1 MQVLHSTDDF
11 QTDPILA
18 AVGALQFEVV
28 QARAARSGQV
38 AWLGL
43 WSRLENKSMSFARV
57 HMKRLMPAA
66 LYFIYV

>member
-28 QARAARSGQV
+28 QVRATHRERVLRALPVVV
-38 AWLGL
+38 AGHV
-43 WSRLENKSMSFARV
+43 S
-57 HMKRLMPAA
+57 
-66 LYFIYV
+66 